1 MRGIDLLE
9 KMELVDPVFVE
20 AADAEPIRKRHRWVK
35 WGVMAACLCLVFTLT
50 IPAMA
55 AFIPAFYEGLYAI
68 SPATAQFFKPIQL
81 SCEDN
86 GIRMGV
92 EAVYIHESTAEI
104 YISLQDLEGAR
115 LDETIDLFD
124 SYNINTP
131 FDSTGHCQ
139 FSSYDPETQTAIF
152 FITIEQWDAQNIIG
166 DKLTFSVRE
175 ILSHKKTF
183 DGIIAGVNLGD
194 LELITTTQDV
204 YPRGFSGGDFVD
216 TYGGSAMTALKTIDR
231 ITSPTEGVVLTGA
244 GFVDDTLHVQMFY
257 DDILKTDN
265 HGSIA
270 LMSRE
275 TGELTQCNGS
285 FSFFDATGADSY
297 EDYIFTGI
305 TAETLKEY
313 ELYGSF
319 LTSSGSVE
327 GDWSVTF
334 KLENTDREY
343 DGDTIN

>member
-1 MRGIDLLE
+1 MRGNDLLD
-9 KMELVDPVFVE
+9 KMELVAPAFVE
-20 AADAEPIRKRHRWVK
+20 AADVEPIRKKHRWVK
-35 WGVMAACLCLVFTLT
+35 WGVMAACLCLAFSLT

-152 FITIEQWDAQNIIG
+152 LITIEQWNAQNIIG
-166 DKLTFSVRE
+166 DKLTFSIRE

-194 LELITTTQDV
+194 IELITTTQDV

-216 TYGGSAMTALKTIDR
+216 AYRGTTMTALKTIDS
-231 ITSPTEGVVLTGA
+231 ITSPTEGVVLRGV
-244 GFVDDTLHVQMFY
+244 GFVDGSLHVQVYY
-257 DDILKTDN
+257 DDILRTDD

-270 LMSRE
+270 LISRE
-275 TGELTQCNGS
+275 NGKLTQCNGS
-285 FSFFDATGADSY
+285 FSFFDDTGEGSY

-305 TAETLKEY
+305 TDEALNEY

-327 GDWSVTF
+327 GDWSVTLE
-334 KLENTDREY
+334 LENTDGEH
-343 DGDTIN
+343 DGDTID